1 MLLGG
6 SLPNQETSSG
16 KEKEKEPDLTFPG
29 LEIIHATSAAL
40 IDAHKDAIIGSD
52 FENAMKVLTST
63 QRVDDVDCFMHV
75 VRAEWNTHRKKRR
88 S

>member
-6 SLPNQETSSG
+6 SPPYQGSSPVDQ
-16 KEKEKEPDLTFPG
+16 KEADRTFPG
-29 LEIIHATSAAL
+29 LEIIHAASAAL

-63 QRVDDVDCFMHV
+63 QRVDDVDQFMSV
-75 VRAEWNTHRKKRR
+75 VRAEWNTYRKKRR
-88 S
+88 C